1 MEAMSILILSDGR
14 AGHLNQSIAYAKY
27 LGAKYEIVNVV
38 FKYKFFK
45 NLSYLLDF
53 FKIYTESIFNTT
65 IRDFS
70 TFNYI
75 VSTGSSTY
83 YLNKTFAKKY
93 NLKSIALML
102 PHGFRYDFDYIYA
115 QSHDKPPKQS
125 NIIEMD
131 ANFSYSKPLNLY
143 EPLKKSVAIIIG
155 GQNSVYSMN
164 VKEIKEYL
172 DSIFNLFYD
181 YEIAVTSSPRT
192 SKEIENLLD
201 SYEFAYKVIFSQ
213 NRVNPIADF
222 LSKCDYVFITADS
235 TSMISEA
242 VGNGSSNIE
251 VLPLATLKD
260 NKFTTFVQNLE
271 NGGYLHLFNGK
282 VSKNSKKIDFK
293 KYIRV

>member
-1 MEAMSILILSDGR
+1 METMKILILSDGR
-14 AGHLNQSIAYAKY
+14 AGHVNQSIAYAKY
-27 LGAKYEIVNVV
+27 FGAKYEIVDVA
-38 FKYKFFK
+38 FKYKVFK
-45 NLSYLLDF
+45 NLSYILDF
-53 FKIYTESIFNTT
+53 FRIYTEFIFNTRP
-65 IRDFS
+65 RDFS
-70 TFNYI
+70 SFNYV

-83 YLNKTFAKKY
+83 YLNKIVSKKY
-93 NLKSIALML
+93 NLKSITLML
-102 PHGFRYDFDYIYA
+102 PRGFRYDFDYIYA

-155 GQNSVYSMN
+155 GQNSVYRMS

-172 DSIFNLFYD
+172 DRIFELFSE

-192 SKEIENLLD
+192 SQEIEALFD
-201 SYEFAYKVIFSQ
+201 GYEFAYKVIFSK

-222 LSKCDYVFITADS
+222 LSKCEYVFITADS

-242 VGNGSSNIE
+242 VGNGSANIE
-251 VLPLATLKD
+251 VLPLIALKD

-271 NGGYLHLFNGK
+271 SRGYLHLFNGK

-293 KYIRV
+293 RYIDL

>member
-1 MEAMSILILSDGR
+1 METMKILILSDGR
-14 AGHLNQSIAYAKY
+14 AGHVNQSIAYAKY
-27 LGAKYEIVNVV
+27 LGAKYEIVDVA

-53 FKIYTESIFNTT
+53 FKVYTEFIFNTKL
-65 IRDFS
+65 RDFS
-70 TFNYI
+70 SFNYV

-83 YLNKTFAKKY
+83 YLNKIVSKKY
-93 NLKSIALML
+93 NLKSITLML
-102 PHGFRYDFDYIYA
+102 PRGFRYDFDYIYA
-115 QSHDKPPKQS
+115 QNHDKPPKQS

-155 GQNSVYSMN
+155 GQNSVYSMS

-172 DSIFNLFYD
+172 DSIFELFGD

-192 SKEIENLLD
+192 SKEIESLLD
-201 SYEFAYKVIFSQ
+201 SYEFAYKVIFSK

-222 LSKCDYVFITADS
+222 LSKCEYVFITADS

-242 VGNGSSNIE
+242 VGNGNANIE
-251 VLPLATLKD
+251 VLPLISLKD

-293 KYIRV
+293 KYITV